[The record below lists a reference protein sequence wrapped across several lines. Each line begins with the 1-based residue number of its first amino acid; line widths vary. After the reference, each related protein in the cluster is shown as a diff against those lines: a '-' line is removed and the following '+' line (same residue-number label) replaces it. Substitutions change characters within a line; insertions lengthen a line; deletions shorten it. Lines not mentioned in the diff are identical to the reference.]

1 MQLSQLEYLQ
11 AVANYGGVR
20 KAARAVHVSPQA
32 VSSAIKKLESEYQVV
47 LLDRSTGEAVLSPAG
62 REFAGRARVIL
73 AQVDDLKNYARSMGQ
88 GVLPDGHFRLY
99 APCLHGRGRLF
110 DENWYDSF
118 ESSHPQI
125 HLDVWHQPTATCFES
140 LLLGISDAA
149 ISFEKPRGS
158 ALCSKYLGEKE
169 LKVLSCPVGHRVRG
183 TITIRELLSGRLA
196 VPINLSPCLNAIN
209 QCPEAQ
215 LVNFRFRDVEY
226 GSERQIEFL
235 QGGGLI
241 LSFSGS
247 SLASD
252 GSNVSECS
260 IEGSRDVTLPIYFCY
275 RQNAW
280 TDRHQTV
287 FLHLLRHLAS

>member
-47 LLDRSTGEAVLSPAG
+47 LLDRSTG
-62 REFAGRARVIL
+62 
-73 AQVDDLKNYARSMGQ
+73 Q
-88 GVLPDGHFRLY
+88 GVSPDGHFRLY

-260 IEGSRDVTLPIYFCY
+260 IEGSRNVTLPIYFCY

>member
-1 MQLSQLEYLQ
+1 M
-11 AVANYGGVR
+11 GG
-20 KAARAVHVSPQA
+20 
-32 VSSAIKKLESEYQVV
+32 SS
-47 LLDRSTGEAVLSPAG
+47 
-62 REFAGRARVIL
+62 
-73 AQVDDLKNYARSMGQ
+73 
-88 GVLPDGHFRLY
+88 
-99 APCLHGRGRLF
+99 HGRGRLF
-110 DENWYDSF
+110 SENWYDSF

-140 LLLGISDAA
+140 LMLGISDAA
-149 ISFEKPRGS
+149 ISFEEPRDS
-158 ALCSKYLGEKE
+158 VLSSKYLGEKE
-169 LKVLSCPVGHRVRG
+169 LKVLSCPAGHQSVGAM
-183 TITIRELLSGRLA
+183 TIRELLSGRLA

-226 GSERQIEFL
+226 GSRAQAEFL
-235 QGGGLI
+235 QAGGLI
-241 LSFSGS
+241 LSLSGS

-252 GSNVSECS
+252 GSEVSECS
-260 IEGSRDVTLPIYFCY
+260 IEASHDVALPIYFCY

>member
-88 GVLPDGHFRLY
+88 DVSPDGHFRLY

-158 ALCSKYLGEKE
+158 ALCSKCLGEKE

>member
-11 AVANYGGVR
+11 AVANHGGVR

-32 VSSAIKKLESEYQVV
+32 VSSAIKKLESEYQIV
-47 LLDRSTGEAVLSPAG
+47 LLDRSSGEAALSPAG
-62 REFAGRARVIL
+62 REFARRARTIL
-73 AQVDDLKNYARSMGQ
+73 ALADDLKNYAQSVDD
-88 GVLPDGHFRLY
+88 GVSPDGHFRLY

-118 ESSHPQI
+118 GSMHPQI

-149 ISFEKPRGS
+149 ISFEEPRGS
-158 ALCSKYLGEKE
+158 VLSAKYLGEKE
-169 LKVLSCPVGHRVRG
+169 LKVLSCSVGHRAKSA
-183 TITIRELLSGRLA
+183 ITIRELLGGRLA

-226 GSERQIEFL
+226 ESERQIEFL

-247 SLASD
+247 SLVSD
-252 GSNVSECS
+252 GSDASECS

-287 FLHLLRHLAS
+287 FIHLLRHLAS

>member
-1 MQLSQLEYLQ
+1 MATFVFTPPAFMGGGAFFPKTGTTRLKARTLRFILMCGISQRQHAL
-11 AVANYGGVR
+11 N
-20 KAARAVHVSPQA
+20 H
-32 VSSAIKKLESEYQVV
+32 
-47 LLDRSTGEAVLSPAG
+47 
-62 REFAGRARVIL
+62 
-73 AQVDDLKNYARSMGQ
+73 
-88 GVLPDGHFRLY
+88 
-99 APCLHGRGRLF
+99 
-110 DENWYDSF
+110 
-118 ESSHPQI
+118 
-125 HLDVWHQPTATCFES
+125 

-149 ISFEKPRGS
+149 ISFEEPRDS
-158 ALCSKYLGEKE
+158 VLSSKYMGEKE
-169 LKVLSCPVGHRVRG
+169 LRVLSCPAGHQSVDAM
-183 TITIRELLSGRLA
+183 TIRELLGGRLA

-226 GSERQIEFL
+226 GNRAQAEFL
-235 QGGGLI
+235 QAGGLI

-252 GSNVSECS
+252 GSEVSECS
-260 IEGSRDVTLPIYFCY
+260 IEASHDVALPIYFCY

>member
-1 MQLSQLEYLQ
+1 MG
-11 AVANYGGVR
+11 GGVFLT
-20 KAARAVHVSPQA
+20 K
-32 VSSAIKKLESEYQVV
+32 
-47 LLDRSTGEAVLSPAG
+47 TGTTRL
-62 REFAGRARVIL
+62 RV
-73 AQVDDLKNYARSMGQ
+73 RT
-88 GVLPDGHFRLY
+88 PR
-99 APCLHGRGRLF
+99 
-110 DENWYDSF
+110 
-118 ESSHPQI
+118 I

>member
-1 MQLSQLEYLQ
+1 MQFSQLEYLQ

-32 VSSAIKKLESEYQVV
+32 VSSAIKKLESEYQIV
-47 LLDRSTGEAVLSPAG
+47 LLNRSAGEAVLSPAG
-62 REFAGRARVIL
+62 REFARRARVIL
-73 AQVDDLKNYARSMGQ
+73 AQVDDLKKYTQSGNG
-88 GVLPDGHFRLY
+88 GVSPDGHFRLY
-99 APCLHGRGRLF
+99 VPCLHGRGRLF
-110 DENWYDSF
+110 SENWYDSF

-140 LLLGISDAA
+140 LVLGISDVA
-149 ISFEKPRGS
+149 ISFEEPRDS
-158 ALCSKYLGEKE
+158 VLSSKYLGEKE
-169 LKVLSCPVGHRVRG
+169 LKVLSCPAGHQSVGAMTV
-183 TITIRELLSGRLA
+183 RELLGGRLA

-226 GSERQIEFL
+226 GNRAQAEFL
-235 QGGGLI
+235 QAGGLI

-252 GSNVSECS
+252 GLEVSECS
-260 IEGSRDVTLPIYFCY
+260 IEASHDVALPIYFCY

>member
-32 VSSAIKKLESEYQVV
+32 VSSAIKKLESEYQIV
-47 LLDRSTGEAVLSPAG
+47 LLDRSAGEAVLSPAG
-62 REFAGRARVIL
+62 REFARRARVIL
-73 AQVDDLKNYARSMGQ
+73 AQVDDLKKYAQSGNG
-88 GVLPDGHFRLY
+88 GVSPDGHFRLY

-110 DENWYDSF
+110 SENWYDSF
-118 ESSHPQI
+118 ERSHPHI

-140 LLLGISDAA
+140 LMLGISDAA
-149 ISFEKPRGS
+149 ISFEEPRDS
-158 ALCSKYLGEKE
+158 VLSSKYLGEKE
-169 LKVLSCPVGHRVRG
+169 LKVLSCPAGHQSVGAM
-183 TITIRELLSGRLA
+183 TIRELLSGRLA

-209 QCPEAQ
+209 QCSEAQ

-226 GSERQIEFL
+226 GNRAQAEFL
-235 QGGGLI
+235 QAGGLI

-252 GSNVSECS
+252 GPEVSECS
-260 IEGSRDVTLPIYFCY
+260 IEGSHDVALPIYFCY

>member
-73 AQVDDLKNYARSMGQ
+73 AQVDDLKNYARSMEQ
-88 GVLPDGHFRLY
+88 GVSPDGHFRLY

-158 ALCSKYLGEKE
+158 ALCSKCLGEKE

>member
-1 MQLSQLEYLQ
+1 MRRSSYLSRPSF
-11 AVANYGGVR
+11 GV
-20 KAARAVHVSPQA
+20 Q
-32 VSSAIKKLESEYQVV
+32 
-47 LLDRSTGEAVLSPAG
+47 
-62 REFAGRARVIL
+62 
-73 AQVDDLKNYARSMGQ
+73 
-88 GVLPDGHFRLY
+88 FR
-99 APCLHGRGRLF
+99 GRGRLF
-110 DENWYDSF
+110 AENWYDSF

-140 LLLGISDAA
+140 LVLGISDAA
-149 ISFEKPRGS
+149 ISFEEPRDS
-158 ALCSKYLGEKE
+158 VLSSKYLGEKE
-169 LKVLSCPVGHRVRG
+169 LKVLSCPAGHQSVGAMTV
-183 TITIRELLSGRLA
+183 RELLGGRLA

-226 GSERQIEFL
+226 GNRAQAEFL
-235 QGGGLI
+235 QAGGLI

-252 GSNVSECS
+252 GLEVSECS
-260 IEGSRDVTLPIYFCY
+260 IEGSHDVALPIYFCY
-275 RQNAW
+275 RQNVW

>member
-1 MQLSQLEYLQ
+1 MSKKWE
-11 AVANYGGVR
+11 
-20 KAARAVHVSPQA
+20 AVH
-32 VSSAIKKLESEYQVV
+32 
-47 LLDRSTGEAVLSPAG
+47 
-62 REFAGRARVIL
+62 
-73 AQVDDLKNYARSMGQ
+73 
-88 GVLPDGHFRLY
+88 
-99 APCLHGRGRLF
+99 HGRGRLF
-110 DENWYDSF
+110 SENWYDSF

-140 LLLGISDAA
+140 LVLGISDAA
-149 ISFEKPRGS
+149 ISFEEPRDS
-158 ALCSKYLGEKE
+158 VLSSKYLGEKE
-169 LKVLSCPVGHRVRG
+169 LKVLSCPAGHQSVGAM
-183 TITIRELLSGRLA
+183 TIRELLGGRLA

-226 GSERQIEFL
+226 GNKAQTEFL
-235 QGGGLI
+235 QAGGLI

-252 GSNVSECS
+252 VSEVSECS
-260 IEGSRDVTLPIYFCY
+260 IEGSRDVALPIYFCY
-275 RQNAW
+275 RQNTW